1 MANWIVNYCKIRLQI
16 TGDGAFAKGNKP
28 FENRMSEHLGKTVLV
43 RWDHLHL
50 INRAHIEAR
59 GVLSGDVQ
67 DFDDEDDASE
77 EEEEDMDEEEEENMD
92 EGDTPENCMKEL
104 IDYIQNQAK
113 K

>member
-1 MANWIVNYCKIRLQI
+1 MDCELLQNKIAGI

-28 FENRMSEHLGKTVLV
+28 FKNRMSEHLGKTVIV
-43 RWDHLHL
+43 RWDPLHL

-67 DFDDEDDASE
+67 DLDDEDDDASE
-77 EEEEDMDEEEEENMD
+77 EEEEDVDEEEEEDMD
-92 EGDTPENCMKEL
+92 EGDTHENCMKEL